1 MRQGQR
7 EATRVP
13 TRVAAVRG
21 SHAHAEGAK
30 GEGRSGRQCMG
41 IHHTHEEHRVRWC
54 RGVPRRADAERIRI
68 ALEALCLSA
77 HGVPLKRI
85 QHFLD
90 ARPLWSVLAN
100 AVHQVLPHR
109 HDLRAAASRLR

>member
-1 MRQGQR
+1 MTTRRNLLSLGLTGAALTLSPALVTAALAQARAIGAIRVDTSRIARQGW
-7 EATRVP
+7 
-13 TRVAAVRG
+13 
-21 SHAHAEGAK
+21 
-30 GEGRSGRQCMG
+30 GEN
-41 IHHTHEEHRVRWC
+41 
-54 RGVPRRADAERIRI
+54 AERIRI